1 MQSICSQVQKGDRK
15 YEILIKNDR
24 DYDEIV
30 TEGRITE

>member
-24 DYDEIV
+24 NYEIV